1 MKMKLKLVLS
11 VVFFLMASTIAWAEP
26 AKFVGAGKCKVCHKK
41 AKDGNAFG
49 IWQKSK
55 HAKAYALLATADAK
69 QKAKKLGV
77 KTDPQKSLECLICH
91 IPGANLPASRFAKSF
106 KKEDGVQC
114 ENCHGAGSKYRKKK
128 IMKQLRQERLA
139 GGNKLAKKYGLLHA
153 GEKTCVEGCHQ
164 PKRTVAGKTYINPSY
179 KPFNYKERLAKIA
192 HPVPK

>member
-1 MKMKLKLVLS
+1 MNLKLVFG
-11 VVFFLMASTIAWAEP
+11 VIFFLTVSTIAWAQP

-41 AKDGNAFG
+41 AKDGNAYG

-55 HAKAYALLATADAK
+55 HAKAYGLLATADAK

-77 KTDPQKSLECLICH
+77 KGDPQKALECLICH
-91 IPGANLPASRFAKSF
+91 VSGANLPASSFAASF
-106 KKEDGVQC
+106 KKEEGVQC

-128 IMKQLRQERLA
+128 LMENLREERLA
-139 GGNKLAKKYGLLHA
+139 GGNKLAQKLGFLHA

-164 PKRTVAGKTYINPSY
+164 PKRVLDGKTYINPSF
-179 KPFNYKERLAKIA
+179 KPFKYSERLAKIA